1 MFDFFGCFFV
11 LFFFWQGGPCGLIK
25 KATPFSFT
33 RTHTLSLSLSLLLQV
48 SPSLTHDT
56 HDTLHT
62 HHNTKLRALL
72 PRRRLWALA
81 QPAAPAQ
88 PPAQHR
94 RRLVVPRTSHHPRL
108 SASVSEQKERE
119 EACAGAGAGCCG
131 EAAATSFDPAL
142 KHSLFSRTNTPTK
155 KRRGWDWEFVSFSLY
170 FLARSRGTRGG

>member
-1 MFDFFGCFFV
+1 MIFFGCFFV
-11 LFFFWQGGPCGLIK
+11 LFFFLAGRSLRFDK
-25 KATPFSFT
+25 KSHALFLHAH
-33 RTHTLSLSLSLLLQV
+33 THSLSLSLSLT
-48 SPSLTHDT
+48 PSI
-56 HDTLHT
+56 TLPHTRHTRHTQT

-72 PRRRLWALA
+72 PRRRLWARRR
-81 QPAAPAQ
+81 PAAQAQ